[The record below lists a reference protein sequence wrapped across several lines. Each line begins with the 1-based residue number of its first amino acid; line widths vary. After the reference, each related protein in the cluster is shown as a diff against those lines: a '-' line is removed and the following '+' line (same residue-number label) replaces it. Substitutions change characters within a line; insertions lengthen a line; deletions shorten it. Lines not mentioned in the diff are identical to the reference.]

1 MPASNRLVS
10 GYRRFRQ
17 DYFQKNQQLI
27 LRLAKEGQF
36 PKIAIIS
43 CCDSRVEPSII
54 LDCQP
59 GDLFVVRNVANLV
72 PPCEIDDHFHGT
84 SAALEFAVNGLNV
97 ESIIILGHAQC
108 GGIKALLNEPQMTQE
123 HSFISTWMEQ
133 LEPVRQQIMSDQ
145 TLITQQQR
153 CHACEQQGVIHSLHN
168 LKTFPWIKER
178 VEQGQLM
185 LHAWYYDLNTAGLY
199 EYDEMQKIFRAIG

>member
-1 MPASNRLVS
+1 MPASDRLVS

-17 DYFQKNQQLI
+17 DYFQKNQQLM
-27 LRLAKEGQF
+27 LQLAREGQF

-72 PPCEIDDHFHGT
+72 PPCEMDDNFHGT

-108 GGIKALLNEPQMTQE
+108 GGIKALINEPLISQNR
-123 HSFISTWMEQ
+123 SFISTWMTQ
-133 LEPVRQQIMSDQ
+133 LEPVRQTIMNDQ
-145 TLITQQQR
+145 TLITPQQR
-153 CHACEQQGVIHSLHN
+153 YHACEQQGVIHSLQN
-168 LKTFPWIKER
+168 LKTFPWITER
-178 VEQGQLM
+178 VQQGQLM

-199 EYDEMQKIFRAIG
+199 EYDETRQIFMEIG